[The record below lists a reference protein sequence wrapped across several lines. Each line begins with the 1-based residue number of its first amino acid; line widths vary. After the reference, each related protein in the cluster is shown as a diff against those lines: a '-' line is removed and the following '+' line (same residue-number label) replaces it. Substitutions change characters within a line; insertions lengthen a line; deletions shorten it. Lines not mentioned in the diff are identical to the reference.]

1 MKLLRDES
9 EEVLDAL
16 VPNISSTLECLTLT
30 GVLSVDN
37 SSQITI
43 EIARALLKCQVEIFK
58 YHNWRR
64 KRNFLQQIE
73 CLPNCMPGD
82 FIHQHFTQ
90 VVVALSLE
98 AVSNFIY
105 SLLYLI
111 NKKINYANF
120 IMCSNILYRSNND
133 GVFIIFC

>member
-1 MKLLRDES
+1 MIFFSLGKDSKLVVSDFVKLLRDES

-16 VPNISSTLECLTLT
+16 VPNISTTLDCLTSSAA
-30 GVLSVDN
+30 LSVDN

-64 KRNFLQQIE
+64 QKIFLEQIE

-105 SLLYLI
+105 FHFLIYIICSLF
-111 NKKINYANF
+111 N
-120 IMCSNILYRSNND
+120 C
-133 GVFIIFC
+133 

>member
-16 VPNISSTLECLTLT
+16 VPNIGATVELLTAT
-30 GVLSVDN
+30 GVLFVEN
-37 SSQITI
+37 SSQVTI

-64 KRNFLQQIE
+64 KKNFLEQIE
-73 CLPNCMPGD
+73 CLPNCMPSD

-90 VVVALSLE
+90 VIVSLSLE
-98 AVSNFIY
+98 AVSI
-105 SLLYLI
+105 
-111 NKKINYANF
+111 
-120 IMCSNILYRSNND
+120 
-133 GVFIIFC
+133 